1 MSRLN
6 IVTQTKTE
14 AVLDELYATVLRR
27 MSAGTALLCPVDM
40 AAAFLRMCHA
50 QSCGKCVP
58 CRVGLGQLGDLLED
72 VLSGRAT
79 METLELIEKT
89 ASSVY
94 ATADC
99 AIGYEAAA
107 LVLRGLEGFRDD
119 YIAHINEGKC
129 SVKCEQGVPCVAK
142 CPAGV
147 EIPGYVALIA
157 DGRYADAIRLIRKDN
172 PFPSACGY
180 VCEHPCEEKCRRR
193 IVDDAVNIRGLKRF
207 AADNAGLVPPT
218 EVKYPATGKTVAIVG
233 GGPAGLTAAYFL
245 SIMGHTVE
253 VFEKSHKLGGMLR
266 YGIPRYRL
274 PAQRLDDD
282 INAILATG
290 IKVNYGFEVGRDA
303 TLVELKEKYD
313 AVFISIGAHTYKKLR
328 IEGEEGEGVIPAIKL
343 LRDIEDGCKPDF
355 SGKTVTVIGGG
366 NVAMDAARSA
376 LRCGAKVNIVYRRR
390 QQDMTALPEEIHG
403 TISEGCEIITLCAP
417 IRVERDEDGSVK
429 ALVVR
434 PQIAGRLDKSG
445 RPTPVDAKEPE
456 RRIETDLIIAAI
468 GQAIDS
474 NHFGQSSIPLDRDA
488 IMADDASRIYEN
500 PGVYAGGDCV
510 TGPATVIRAIA
521 GGKVAAAN
529 IDEYLGYHHVIE
541 ADVEIPDKK
550 VRNVVPCG
558 RQNMVERVSCERAC
572 DFCDVEL
579 PLSEEEALLEAGRCL
594 RCDHFGYGPYW
605 ADRRHKW

>member
-6 IVTQTKTE
+6 IVSQTKTE

-27 MSAGTALLCPVDM
+27 MSAGTAVLCPVDM
-40 AAAFLRMCHA
+40 AAAFLRLCHA

-58 CRVGLGQLGDLLED
+58 CRVGLGQLGGLLED

-79 METLELIEKT
+79 MDTLDLIEKT
-89 ASSVY
+89 ASSIY

-99 AIGYEAAA
+99 AIGFEAAA
-107 LVLRGLEGFRDD
+107 LVLRGLKGFRED
-119 YIAHINEGKC
+119 YIAHIKEGKC

-147 EIPGYVALIA
+147 EIPGYVALVA
-157 DGRYADAIRLIRKDN
+157 EGRYADAVRLIRKDN

-180 VCEHPCEEKCRRR
+180 VCEHPCEAKCRRR
-193 IVDDAVNIRGLKRF
+193 IVDDSVNIRGLKRF
-207 AADNAGLVPPT
+207 AADNAGAVPPT
-218 EVKYPATGKTVAIVG
+218 EVKYPRTGKTVAIVG

-245 SIMGHTVE
+245 TIMGHSVE
-253 VFEKSHKLGGMLR
+253 VFEKNDKLGGMLR

-274 PAQRLDDD
+274 PGEKLDDD

-290 IKVNYGFEVGRDA
+290 VKVHYGFEVGKDA
-303 TLVELKEKYD
+303 SLIDLKERFD
-313 AVFISIGAHTYKKLR
+313 AVFISIGAHTYKKMR

-343 LRDIEDGCKPDF
+343 LHDIEDGNKPDF
-355 SGKTVTVIGGG
+355 SGKTVTVVGGG

-390 QQDMTALPEEIHG
+390 QQDMTALPEEVEG
-403 TISEGCEIITLCAP
+403 TIAEGCNLITLCAP
-417 IRVERDEDGSVK
+417 VRVERGEDGSVK
-429 ALVVR
+429 ALIIQ
-434 PQIAGRLDKSG
+434 PQLSGKIDKGG
-445 RPTPVDAKEPE
+445 RPTPVNAKEPE
-456 RRIETDLIIAAI
+456 RRIETDIIIAAI

-474 NHFGQSSIPLDRDA
+474 GHFGQSSIPLDRDT
-488 IMADDASRIYEN
+488 IMADEASRIYEN

-529 IDEYLGYHHVIE
+529 IDEYLGYHHVIS
-541 ADVEIPDKK
+541 ADVEIPPQK
-550 VRNVVPCG
+550 VRNVEPCG
-558 RQNMVERVSCERAC
+558 RQNMVERCAGERAC

-579 PLSEEEALLEAGRCL
+579 PLTEEEALLEATRCL

>member
-6 IVTQTKTE
+6 IASQTKTE
-14 AVLDELYATVLRR
+14 AVLDDLYATVLRR
-27 MSAGTALLCPVDM
+27 MSAGTAVLCPVDM
-40 AAAFLRMCHA
+40 AAAFLRLCHA

-58 CRVGLGQLGDLLED
+58 CRVGLGQLGNLLED

-89 ASSVY
+89 ASAIY

-99 AIGYEAAA
+99 AIGHGSAA
-107 LVLRGLEGFRDD
+107 LVLRGLEGFRED
-119 YIAHINEGKC
+119 YISHIQEGKC
-129 SVKCEQGVPCVAK
+129 SVKCEQGVPCISK

-147 EIPGYVALIA
+147 EIPGYVALVA
-157 DGRYADAIRLIRKDN
+157 EGRYADAVRLIRKDN
-172 PFPSACGY
+172 PFPAACGY
-180 VCEHPCEEKCRRR
+180 VCEQPCEAKCRRR
-193 IVDDAVNIRGLKRF
+193 IVDDAINIRGLKRF
-207 AADNAGLVPPT
+207 AVDNAGVVPPT
-218 EVKYPATGKTVAIVG
+218 EVKYPATGKRVAVVG

-245 SIMGHTVE
+245 TIMGHSVE

-274 PAQRLDDD
+274 PGEKLDED

-290 IKVNYGFEVGRDA
+290 VKVHYGFEVGKDA
-303 TLVELKEKYD
+303 TLVELKEKFD
-313 AVFISIGAHTYKKLR
+313 AVFISIGAHTYKKLK
-328 IEGEEGEGVIPAIKL
+328 IEGEEGEGVISAIKL
-343 LRDIEDGCKPDF
+343 LRDIEDGNKPDF
-355 SGKTVTVIGGG
+355 TGKTVTVVGGG

-403 TISEGCEIITLCAP
+403 TIAEGCNLITLCAP
-417 IRVERDEDGSVK
+417 VRIERGEDGAVK
-429 ALVVR
+429 ALIIQ
-434 PQIAGRLDKSG
+434 PQISGKLDKSG
-445 RPTPVDAKEPE
+445 RPTPVNAKEPE
-456 RRIETDLIIAAI
+456 RRIETDIVIAAI

-474 NHFGQSSIPLDRDA
+474 DHFGQSSIPLDRDT

-529 IDEYLGYHHVIE
+529 IDVYLGYHHVISE
-541 ADVEIPDKK
+541 DIDVPDKQ
-550 VRNVVPCG
+550 VRNIVPCG
-558 RQNMVERVSCERAC
+558 RQNMVERVSDQRVC

-579 PLSEEEALLEAGRCL
+579 PLAEEEAQIEATRCL